1 MWLKMNYT
9 CRESEAPK
17 TRLGALALTLSRK
30 LLWWH
35 QIMCDSF
42 ARVLHL
48 SQDLIPDYS
57 LTCWTS
63 SQRQKITLLP
73 FRERIRN
80 QKFEIH
86 WLIKSVCIHY
96 SNVSIALM
104 LFKNNLITKFHL
116 SDWIGYKFWLFFN
129 VKPLADRATSHH
141 DNHFLVRYPQITRLS
156 KQLSWRD

>member
-1 MWLKMNYT
+1 M
-9 CRESEAPK
+9 K
-17 TRLGALALTLSRK
+17 TTFRNSKPFLIFYQKRPLALILSRK

-42 ARVLHL
+42 SRVLHL

-73 FRERIRN
+73 FPERIRN

-86 WLIKSVCIHY
+86 WLTKSVCIHY

-104 LFKNNLITKFHL
+104 LFKNHLIIKFHL
-116 SDWIGYKFWLFFN
+116 SDWIGYKFWMFCKKCCKVIFCKWEF
-129 VKPLADRATSHH
+129 VK
-141 DNHFLVRYPQITRLS
+141 
-156 KQLSWRD
+156 